1 MENSL
6 TIVVP
11 AYNEASNLQT
21 LIPKWLEFCSDNN
34 YKMII
39 INDGSDDSTRGV
51 LDGYKESAHLRV
63 FHHKVNRGYGAAL
76 KTGIMNADTDL
87 VITMDADGQH
97 QLADIKILL
106 NKLNETEA
114 DMVIGSRDHLKI
126 DSLYRKT
133 GKWVIR
139 KFTKLLLPISV
150 YDLNSGMKLFRREP
164 ARRYIG
170 ICPDSMAFSD
180 TIALIFINL
189 GHLVIEHPITV
200 GRRQAGKSTIN
211 INTALDTIWKVLN
224 MAMLF
229 KPIKIFLPISI
240 LFVAL
245 GVAWGVPIALTGRG
259 VSVGAS
265 LSILAGMIF
274 FFFGL
279 IAEQLSLIIKSRF

>member
-6 TIVVP
+6 TIVIP
-11 AYNEASNLQT
+11 AYNEASNLKT
-21 LIPKWLEFCSDNN
+21 LLPDWLRFCTDNN
-34 YKMII
+34 YKLIVV
-39 INDGSDDSTRGV
+39 NDGSK
-51 LDGYKESAHLRV
+51 DGTKEILQSHTGHPNLRV
-63 FHHKVNRGYGAAL
+63 IHHKVNRGYGAAI
-76 KTGIMNADTDL
+76 KSGIMNADTDL

-106 NKLNETEA
+106 SKLNETEA
-114 DMVIGSRDHLKI
+114 DMMIGSREHLQI
-126 DSLYRKT
+126 DGLYRKT
-133 GKWVIR
+133 GKWIIR
-139 KFTKLLLPISV
+139 RFTKFLLPISV

-180 TIALIFINL
+180 TIALIFINQ

-245 GVAWGVPIALTGRG
+245 GIAWGVPIALTGRG